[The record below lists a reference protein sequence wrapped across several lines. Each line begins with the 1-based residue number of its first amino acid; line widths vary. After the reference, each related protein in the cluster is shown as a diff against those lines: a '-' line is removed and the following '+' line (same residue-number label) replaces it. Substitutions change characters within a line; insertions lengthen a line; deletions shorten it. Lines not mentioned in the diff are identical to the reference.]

1 MAKRGMGLAGDPSLD
16 VQTVQGDPAGTP
28 LNVTPTAAA
37 TAAVGNTTYTTVQVS
52 PTGTA
57 GTLIAAGATRKV
69 LILRALASNSQSVW
83 VGAATVTAT
92 TGMEFPPGAEKAF
105 TGADV
110 PVHLLQAITTSG
122 TQVMV
127 VTTGV

>member
-1 MAKRGMGLAGDPSLD
+1 MSHL
-16 VQTVQGDPAGTP
+16 TIEGDPAGVP
-28 LNVTPTAAA
+28 VPVSISANSGSVA
-37 TAAVGNTTYTTVQVS
+37 NTTYTTVQVS

-57 GTLIAAGATRKV
+57 GTLIAADPARKV
-69 LILRALASNSQSVW
+69 LGLRALASNSQSVW
-83 VGAATVTAT
+83 VGKAT
-92 TGMEFPPGAEKAF
+92 TTVATAMEFPPGSEKWF
-105 TGADV
+105 TGSDV

>member
-1 MAKRGMGLAGDPSLD
+1 MSHL
-16 VQTVQGDPAGTP
+16 TIEGDPAGVP
-28 LNVTPTAAA
+28 VPVTPTAPAA
-37 TAAVGNTTYTTVQVS
+37 GAAGNTTYTTVQVS

-57 GTLIAAGATRKV
+57 GTLIAASATRKV
-69 LILRALASNSQSVW
+69 LILRALAANTQSVW
-83 VGAATVTAT
+83 VGAATVTAA
-92 TGMEFPPGAEKAF
+92 TGMEFPPGSEKAF
-105 TGADV
+105 TGSDV